1 MPNAGLCALLNIQ
14 EKPPCEALLYAAW
27 GSVKFYEID
36 SPEIKGVD
44 LAIFSFGEER
54 QHAAQSSSALW
65 HVSYVVLQDRR
76 YYSMWYGSGDSA
88 GI

>member
-1 MPNAGLCALLNIQ
+1 MCAP
-14 EKPPCEALLYAAW
+14 EYRGKASCEALLYAAW
-27 GSVKFYEID
+27 GPVKFYEID
-36 SPEIKGVD
+36 GSEIKGVD

-65 HVSYVVLQDRR
+65 HVTYVMLQDWR
-76 YYSMWYGSGDSA
+76 YYSVWYGSGDSL

>member
-1 MPNAGLCALLNIQ
+1 MMPNAGLCVLQ
-14 EKPPCEALLYAAW
+14 EKLPCEALLYAAW

-54 QHAAQSSSALW
+54 QHAAQSCLPC
-65 HVSYVVLQDRR
+65 D
-76 YYSMWYGSGDSA
+76 MWVM
-88 GI
+88 